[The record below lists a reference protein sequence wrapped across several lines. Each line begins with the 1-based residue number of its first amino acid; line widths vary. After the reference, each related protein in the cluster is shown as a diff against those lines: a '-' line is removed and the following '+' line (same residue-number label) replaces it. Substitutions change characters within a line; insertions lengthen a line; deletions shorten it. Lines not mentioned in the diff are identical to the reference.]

1 MSEIKQGLTLGLLA
15 EHTQN
20 LLKELPPETRI
31 FIGSVGDDA
40 DAWPVRSLEAGVFDS
55 ERFAIIES
63 ISGAKEYLEELEEPL
78 SEVGVLL
85 TVQWPGDDS

>member
-1 MSEIKQGLTLGLLA
+1 MREIKQGLTLGLLA

-40 DAWPVRSLEAGVFDS
+40 DAWLVRSLEAGVFDS

-63 ISGAKEYLEELEEPL
+63 FPGQKSTAK
-78 SEVGVLL
+78 SSRSLL
-85 TVQWPGDDS
+85 ARWESF